1 MACASIREYIL
12 LVNIEPVI
20 GTLESERIL
29 HHLEILSR
37 QKITYDTR
45 LSDVCYDSLDL
56 QDFMIGVEDFFDVV
70 ITMNEAVELKTM
82 SELVELVEKKMKA
95 K

>member
-1 MACASIREYIL
+1 MDDR
-12 LVNIEPVI
+12 VI
-20 GTLESERIL
+20 GSFKSDKIL
-29 HHLEILSR
+29 RWLEILSR

-56 QDFMIGVEDFFDVV
+56 QDFIIGVEDYFDVV
-70 ITMNEAVELKTM
+70 ITMKEGVELETM
-82 SELVELVEKKMKA
+82 SDLVELVESKRA

>member
-1 MACASIREYIL
+1 MEH
-12 LVNIEPVI
+12 EVI
-20 GTLESERIL
+20 GSLESEKIL
-29 HHLEILSR
+29 RWLEVLSR

-56 QDFMIGVEDFFDVV
+56 QDFIIGVEDYFDVV
-70 ITMNEAVELKTM
+70 ITMKEGVELETM
-82 SELVELVEKKMKA
+82 SDLVELVESKRA